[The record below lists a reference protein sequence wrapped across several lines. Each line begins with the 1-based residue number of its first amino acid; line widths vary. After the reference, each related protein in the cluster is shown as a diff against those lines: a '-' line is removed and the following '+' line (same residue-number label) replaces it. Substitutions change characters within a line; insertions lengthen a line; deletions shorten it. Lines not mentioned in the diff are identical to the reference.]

1 MQVAH
6 SYHWFHG
13 LIHTEFCTS
22 CSTPFKCLRVNIHS
36 FSSYVPVTWLAAII
50 FPCHPRTASFWV
62 CCNVMH
68 LLCLRQVTGPQV
80 ALSSKGTCQR
90 IYTSRARKSDDLAH
104 WGSCILVAVMSFLLE
119 QEWETIWACY
129 GHVRSFRLWLWLVE
143 INFWILLI
151 KIRRWGP
158 KLCTT
163 NGCNKW
169 TVLYNVFVNI
179 SKIKWTVLCI
189 SRNLCVTSLLC
200 VSQSSILTRVLS
212 DEYWLMTPCYPEAP
226 PSHDTHLCSS

>member
-62 CCNVMH
+62 RCNVMH

-80 ALSSKGTCQR
+80 ALSLKGTCQR

-119 QEWETIWACY
+119 QEWETIWARTPLLWPCEIIQTVAVIS
-129 GHVRSFRLWLWLVE
+129 GDKFLNLTDQNPEVRTKIMYYKWL
-143 INFWILLI
+143 
-151 KIRRWGP
+151 
-158 KLCTT
+158 
-163 NGCNKW
+163 
-169 TVLYNVFVNI
+169 
-179 SKIKWTVLCI
+179 
-189 SRNLCVTSLLC
+189 
-200 VSQSSILTRVLS
+200 
-212 DEYWLMTPCYPEAP
+212 
-226 PSHDTHLCSS
+226 